1 MNGNMQ
7 SPDLMQII
15 ENILLKQQ
23 QMEEKCQEMVEIL
36 TELENLLAESK
47 KENKELMEKGKA
59 QEEGVQINSE
69 EVD

>member
-1 MNGNMQ
+1 MQ

-15 ENILLKQQ
+15 QNILLKQQ

-36 TELENLLAESK
+36 TELENFLAKSK